1 MTSNALELRLYGLQS
16 QLTHLIESRH
26 QHHQVLGTSWTSV
39 GAALIVLGALMVL
52 SNQALWKHQT
62 YSGVHPAP
70 IGRLLNAL
78 AFGGDILIGAGSV
91 VLAAAGGE
99 SFQALL
105 AVVGIAI
112 AIVLSLMA
120 YYLESISMMTRVWT
134 PGKRRDD
141 HGCGASSTLSQHDRA
156 ALVSAPFAA

>member
-1 MTSNALELRLYGLQS
+1 MTSNAVKLRLHELQS
-16 QLTHLIESRH
+16 QLARLTESRH
-26 QHHQVLGTSWTSV
+26 QHHHQVLGTSWTSV

-62 YSGVHPAP
+62 YAGVHPTP

-99 SFQALL
+99 SLQAILV
-105 AVVGIAI
+105 VVGVAT

-120 YYLESISMMTRVWT
+120 YYLRKYLNDDASVDAEEA
-134 PGKRRDD
+134 PRRSWLWCFF
-141 HGCGASSTLSQHDRA
+141 HPLARRPRRA
-156 ALVSAPFAA
+156 G

>member
-120 YYLESISMMTRVWT
+120 YYLRKYLNDDASVDAGEAPRRSWLWCLIHPLATR
-134 PGKRRDD
+134 PRRL
-141 HGCGASSTLSQHDRA
+141 G
-156 ALVSAPFAA
+156 